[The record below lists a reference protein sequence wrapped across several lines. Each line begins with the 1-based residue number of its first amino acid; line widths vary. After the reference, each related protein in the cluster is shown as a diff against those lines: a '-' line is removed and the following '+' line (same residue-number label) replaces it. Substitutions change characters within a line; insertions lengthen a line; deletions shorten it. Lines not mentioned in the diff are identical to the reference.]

1 MKMDYDFALEMANGI
16 GFVLTL
22 VLALVLTALLI
33 TRTRDRGWR
42 YDQVTQLNIGM
53 ILIMVGICVRLG
65 FGWIVARCTNQTP
78 NECASIEGA
87 SWLLFAAILLIAF
100 GGLIV
105 LRLLVKPSWRP
116 WACISSGMVAFAVP
130 FTYYAWDLMFP
141 RQPLA
146 GELVRSWYHLDRV
159 ALSVGIA
166 IVGSYTALE
175 VAEHAHVAS
184 GVCKTLWVASAGI
197 VMGWSI
203 WSMHFVAMLAF
214 ELPGIPITY
223 DIRLTALSMA
233 LPIVLTLVG
242 FFAVAAREV
251 TWISRIFGGTL
262 IAFGIVCMHYLG
274 MAAMQMPAIPTYDSI
289 WVVISVVIAWV
300 AAIAAVYVA
309 FAETSFLQ
317 KLVAAVVLGGC
328 GISGLHY
335 SAMVA
340 FSCYADRSIVFRP
353 HGLSPGQLT
362 IAVASATFAILI
374 VFLLLSAHDRRK

>member
-1 MKMDYDFALEMANGI
+1 MKLDYDFALEMANGI

-22 VLALVLTALLI
+22 VLASVLTALLI
-33 TRTRDRGWR
+33 ARTRDRGWR

-53 ILIMVGICVRLG
+53 ILIKIGICVRLG
-65 FGWIVARCTNQTP
+65 FGWVVVRCSNQTP
-78 NECASIEGA
+78 NQCGGVEKA
-87 SWLLFAAILLIAF
+87 SWLLFAAILLIAV
-100 GGLIV
+100 GGLVV

-116 WACISSGMVAFAVP
+116 WACISSGMIAFAVP

-141 RQPLA
+141 REPAA
-146 GELVRSWYHLDRV
+146 GELVRGWYHLDRV
-159 ALSVGIA
+159 ALSVAIA
-166 IVGSYTALE
+166 IMGSYTALE
-175 VAEHAHVAS
+175 VVEHARGAS
-184 GVCKTLWVASAGI
+184 GVGKALWIASAGI

-214 ELPGIPITY
+214 ELPGIPVIY
-223 DIRLTALSMA
+223 DIGLTALSMA
-233 LPIVLTLVG
+233 LPIGLTLVG
-242 FFAVAAREV
+242 FFAVAARKV

-262 IAFGIVCMHYLG
+262 IAFGILCMHYVG
-274 MAAMQMPAIPTYDSI
+274 MAAMQMPAIPTYDPM

-340 FSCYADRSIVFRP
+340 FSCYADHSIVFRL
-353 HGLSPGQLT
+353 HGLSPAQLT
-362 IAVASATFAILI
+362 IAVASATFAILV
-374 VFLLLSAHDRRK
+374 VFLLLSAYDRRK

>member
-1 MKMDYDFALEMANGI
+1 MKLDYDFALEMANGI

-33 TRTRDRGWR
+33 TRTRGRGSR

-53 ILIMVGICVRLG
+53 ILIMIGICVRLG
-65 FGWIVARCTNQTP
+65 FGWAVVRCTNQTP

-146 GELVRSWYHLDRV
+146 GELVRGWYHLDRV

-175 VAEHAHVAS
+175 VAEHARVAS
-184 GVCKTLWVASAGI
+184 GVCKTLWVAGAGI

>member
-1 MKMDYDFALEMANGI
+1 
-16 GFVLTL
+16 
-22 VLALVLTALLI
+22 
-33 TRTRDRGWR
+33 
-42 YDQVTQLNIGM
+42 
-53 ILIMVGICVRLG
+53 
-65 FGWIVARCTNQTP
+65 
-78 NECASIEGA
+78 
-87 SWLLFAAILLIAF
+87 
-100 GGLIV
+100 
-105 LRLLVKPSWRP
+105 
-116 WACISSGMVAFAVP
+116 
-130 FTYYAWDLMFP
+130 
-141 RQPLA
+141 
-146 GELVRSWYHLDRV
+146 
-159 ALSVGIA
+159 
-166 IVGSYTALE
+166 
-175 VAEHAHVAS
+175 
-184 GVCKTLWVASAGI
+184 
-197 VMGWSI
+197 
-203 WSMHFVAMLAF
+203 
-214 ELPGIPITY
+214 
-223 DIRLTALSMA
+223 MA

-289 WVVISVVIAWV
+289 WVMISVVIAWV

-309 FAETSFLQ
+309 FAETTFLQ